1 MEEIK
6 VFVKEI
12 EKENKKTKMEVL
24 EKNPDNIGLE
34 DLSYI
39 TTYDSIFSKLP
50 YRYKQIIKVREDSEV
65 IFSQFG
71 KEIMTL
77 LKDKNINEINLNQD
91 GFIRVDMFGK
101 GKFKTDII
109 LETDRAENMIKL
121 IADYNH
127 AIISEEEPILSTNLP
142 KYIFYFYNHNLLLS
156 LFHLYNYCYPFFS
169 LR

>member
-6 VFVKEI
+6 IFIEEI

-77 LKDKNINEINLNQD
+77 LKDKNINEINVVTNSTKKMLNII
-91 GFIRVDMFGK
+91 FNSFFCLGK
-101 GKFKTDII
+101 LGTYIFNFSSKIYPHLWLLFLLVSTFFFK
-109 LETDRAENMIKL
+109 IKL
-121 IADYNH
+121 
-127 AIISEEEPILSTNLP
+127 SV
-142 KYIFYFYNHNLLLS
+142 
-156 LFHLYNYCYPFFS
+156 
-169 LR
+169 